1 MNPGQQVVPGC
12 QLSRD
17 RICLRSHKPGTI
29 LSPDNFIPGILGRE
43 SKIFGADNNYAFER
57 YKYRF
62 ALCDFD

>member
-29 LSPDNFIPGILGRE
+29 LSRDILGRE
-43 SKIFGADNNYAFER
+43 FKIFGADNNYAFER